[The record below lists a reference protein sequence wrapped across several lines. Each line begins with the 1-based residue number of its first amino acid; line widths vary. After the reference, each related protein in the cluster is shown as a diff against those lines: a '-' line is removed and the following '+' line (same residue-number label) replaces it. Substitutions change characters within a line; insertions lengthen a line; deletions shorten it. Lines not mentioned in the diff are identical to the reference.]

1 LEILRIYSYEVI
13 GKPEVLFLLGNWN
26 FVVGTNVEDLRNKVA
41 LVENPRTAMGIRRR
55 HSYEVHYPLS

>member
-1 LEILRIYSYEVI
+1 M

-41 LVENPRTAMGIRRR
+41 LVENPRTAMGIRTKYIIPSLNF
-55 HSYEVHYPLS
+55 SYLFKVIGT